1 MKNSEK
7 SVITLSMESLT
18 LLIFAVLNF
27 LVSLKY
33 FVRACSLWH
42 VLHGFISTQLSLQD
56 WGEEKIPINLTTNL
70 HNQTLI
76 HEKFFFR
83 NIVP

>member
-33 FVRACSLWH
+33 FVRVCSLWH

-70 HNQTLI
+70 LNQTLI
-76 HEKFFFR
+76 HEKLFFR